1 MSHLTRTLAAAFNAT
16 VMTGIAVS
24 STGGSFADP
33 AANLVL
39 WGSAAAGVVAAL
51 VVMAGAPAVLAWVAI
66 GYIAF
71 AAVLASAPPNV
82 LLAALAVALVPLVP
96 RPRGSLPLGLAVALV
111 VAIGT
116 RYALEALA

>member
-1 MSHLTRTLAAAFNAT
+1 MSHFTRTLAASFNAT

-33 AANLVL
+33 AASLVL
-39 WGSAAAGVVAAL
+39 WGSAAAGIVSAV
-51 VVMAGAPAVLAWVAI
+51 VVMAGAPAALGWAAI

-71 AAVLASAPPNV
+71 AALLASAPPNI
-82 LLAALAVALVPLVP
+82 LLAALAVALMPLVP
-96 RPRGSLPLGLAVALV
+96 RPRESLPLGLAVALV
-111 VAIGT
+111 VAIGA